1 MVIVLELRVRAR
13 YRIRY
18 VSKAGLF
25 RHFCFDQI
33 ILASFFSNNT
43 VEMGKRFKYRE
54 EESTTMTSHRLS

>member
-33 ILASFFSNNT
+33 ILASFFFLIIKWRWERDLNT
-43 VEMGKRFKYRE
+43 ERKRVQQ
-54 EESTTMTSHRLS
+54 